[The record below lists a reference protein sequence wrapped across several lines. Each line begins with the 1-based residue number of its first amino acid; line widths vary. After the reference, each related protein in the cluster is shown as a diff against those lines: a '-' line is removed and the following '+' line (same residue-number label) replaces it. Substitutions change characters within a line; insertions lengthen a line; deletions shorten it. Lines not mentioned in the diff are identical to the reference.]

1 MKYFFIGSIILLLT
15 PSIFARDKKMEIE
28 YKAIEIVAD
37 KYNRGLVNRLKGTG
51 FDPSYQA
58 WYENECFVSVSA
70 GTHQNYIWSVL
81 EWFSVNVCSGNAE
94 IIEVDRRR

>member
-1 MKYFFIGSIILLLT
+1 MKHLLLSSLILFVL
-15 PSIFARDKKMEIE
+15 PVFADVKQREIE
-28 YKAIEIVAD
+28 YEAINLVIK
-37 KYNRGLVNRLKGTG
+37 KYGKGLENRLKGTG
-51 FDPSYQA
+51 VNPSYRS